1 MRSRVREHR
10 CVVRSGL
17 VGPRPA
23 YIIRVHGGGCSA
35 YQSFVNFDGPPSG
48 AVVGVKKTKWP
59 AWCGAGVGFAGRAH
73 LQEPCGLQGLVEFE
87 VFGGSE

>member
-1 MRSRVREHR
+1 M
-10 CVVRSGL
+10 
-17 VGPRPA
+17 
-23 YIIRVHGGGCSA
+23 
-35 YQSFVNFDGPPSG
+35 NFDGPPSG